1 MWQLKHVWSW
11 HRNNAPPH
19 VPQPSQGLRLCK
31 LCWSHLCFILESL
44 PFYTNQD
51 LYEYFHNS
59 WHFPTYNSWGNLQM
73 ISSRR
78 ISSDQSNLIVLQIL
92 LRNSTLVSASKK
104 IIWQCQQFW
113 EWWKAESSFTGTWWQ
128 NYSSFHL
135 SQNISSKNICSP
147 SLLSRL
153 TPTINSQNML
163 KLKYGV
169 TLDTASF
176 NCVSYRHPLLSYQS

>member
-59 WHFPTYNSWGNLQM
+59 WHFPTYNSWGNLQI

-104 IIWQCQQFW
+104 IIWECQQFW
-113 EWWKAESSFTGTWWQ
+113 ELMNSWVKFHWNLVTELFFLSSVTKYFIKK
-128 NYSSFHL
+128 HL
-135 SQNISSKNICSP
+135 
-147 SLLSRL
+147 
-153 TPTINSQNML
+153 
-163 KLKYGV
+163 
-169 TLDTASF
+169 F
-176 NCVSYRHPLLSYQS
+176 PLLTVKVDTNNKQSEYVEIQVWCDIRYSFI